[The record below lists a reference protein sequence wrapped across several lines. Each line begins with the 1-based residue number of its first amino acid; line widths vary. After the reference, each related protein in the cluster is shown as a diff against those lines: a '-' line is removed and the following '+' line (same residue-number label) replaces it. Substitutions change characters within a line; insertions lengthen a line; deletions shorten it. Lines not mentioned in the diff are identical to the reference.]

1 MSKKKK
7 NKKGGNQ
14 HHGGGGPKKTFK
26 GIVEV
31 TRSGMAFV
39 IVQGLPRDI
48 LVKQK
53 NLNTALDGDEVLVD
67 VLKPGNRDSRMEGV
81 ITDILK
87 RNKTEFTGTLQVS
100 KNFGFLIPEKGMFMP
115 DIYIPANSLGEAK
128 TGDKAVVK
136 IVAWGEQSRKPVG
149 EIIEVLDASDTN
161 DLAMKEILIEAG
173 FPLNFPKEVMDELAQ
188 IDETITEEEVRK
200 RKDVRDILTF
210 TIDPVDA
217 KDFDDAISIRP
228 LKNGLY
234 EVGVH
239 IADVSHYVKP
249 GTELDKEADK
259 RATSVYLPD
268 RVLPMLPEKISNELC
283 SLRPHEDKFTFSAI
297 FQMNEQGEVKQHW
310 IGRTVIHS
318 DHRFTYEDVQEIIEK
333 KEGKYLDEILLLN
346 KMAQTLR
353 AARFAHGAINFSS
366 QEVRFKLDET
376 GKPIGI
382 VIKESKEAH
391 QLIEELMLLAN
402 RTVATYVSKIR
413 VNKQPVPFPYRVHD
427 TPDPDK
433 LKVFAS
439 FAGKFG
445 YKFDLNAPDAI
456 ARSFN
461 GMLQQVQGKPEQHV
475 LETLGIRTM
484 AKAVYTVENIGH
496 YGLGFEDYCHFTSPI
511 RRYPDVVVHR
521 VVQECLSN
529 NVHPDKQMEK
539 VCKHSSEMERKAMEA
554 ERAGNKYKQV
564 EYMQQYIGET
574 FKGVISGVAHFGFW
588 VETVDTKCEG
598 LVSVHNLNKK
608 EDFVFNDAEYA
619 LVGSLTGRRFRIGQE
634 VEIRVIAANL
644 AKRQLDYE
652 LEEELQQ
659 GQPAVRG
666 QQPKQQFQQQRQQ
679 QQQQRHQHPQGPGKK
694 KKKKDKQHW
703 PQGQQAPKPAATWET
718 PTKSD
723 MPPIDLPA
731 ISASVVTPPEVP
743 AILQPDVTPVT
754 QVAAATQP
762 EPLTGVVKT
771 ADGKAALQKGG
782 KRGQAKDK
790 PAVIAPEV
798 APEIPVVVAQAPAEQ
813 PAPAKKAAAEKAAT
827 ATSKKATSEKVVAAQ
842 PAVPAKKAAV
852 TASGKPAAEKVVA
865 TPAKKAAVASPGKKV
880 AGKPV
885 AKKVAA
891 TPAKKAAV
899 ASPGKKVAGKPV
911 AKQVAA
917 TPAKKAAV
925 VAPGKKVAGKPAAK
939 KAVAVAPAKK
949 VATKAVAKKAAV
961 KPVAKKAAVTAPAKK
976 AAAKTVAKKT
986 AVKPVAKKAAVTA
999 PAKKA
1004 TVKAVAKKA
1013 GVKPVAKKAVLKPAP
1028 KKAAVKA
1035 PAKKASPKKAVA
1047 KAPAKKPVTKKATA
1061 PVQKPLAKKAKT
1073 SPVKTVKAPAKKAN
1087 AKNIK
1092 KKK

>member
-7 NKKGGNQ
+7 NKKGGNH
-14 HHGGGGPKKTFK
+14 HHGAGGPKKTFK

-39 IVQGLPRDI
+39 IVQGLARDI

-115 DIYIPANSLGEAK
+115 DIYIPANSIGAAK

-149 EIIEVLDASDTN
+149 EIIEILDASDTN

-173 FPLNFPKEVMDELAQ
+173 FPLNFPKEVMEELAQ

-200 RKDVRDILTF
+200 RKDVRNILTF

-234 EVGVH
+234 EIGVH

-249 GTELDKEADK
+249 GTELDKEADR

-346 KMAQTLR
+346 KIAQTLR

-376 GKPIGI
+376 GQPIGI

-427 TPDPDK
+427 TPDPEK
-433 LKVFAS
+433 LKVFSS

-445 YKFDLNAPDAI
+445 YKFDLNTPDTI

-461 GMLQQVQGKPEQHV
+461 GMLQRVQGKPEQHV

-659 GQPAVRG
+659 GQPAGRG

-679 QQQQRHQHPQGPGKK
+679 QQQQQQQRQQQPQGPGKK
-694 KKKKDKQHW
+694 KKKKDKQRW
-703 PQGQQAPKPAATWET
+703 PQGQPQPQRPAATWET
-718 PTKSD
+718 PVKSD
-723 MPPIDLPA
+723 MPPIDLPE

-743 AILQPDVTPVT
+743 AILQPDVTPAVVPT
-754 QVAAATQP
+754 PAEAAPAAAAQP
-762 EPLTGVVKT
+762 APLTGVVKT
-771 ADGKAALQKGG
+771 KAGKPAAQKGG
-782 KRGQAKDK
+782 KRAPLKQK

-798 APEIPVVVAQAPAEQ
+798 APEIPVVVAQAP
-813 PAPAKKAAAEKAAT
+813 
-827 ATSKKATSEKVVAAQ
+827 V
-842 PAVPAKKAAV
+842 
-852 TASGKPAAEKVVA
+852 GKPAA
-865 TPAKKAAVASPGKKV
+865 AK
-880 AGKPV
+880 
-885 AKKVAA
+885 
-891 TPAKKAAV
+891 
-899 ASPGKKVAGKPV
+899 
-911 AKQVAA
+911 
-917 TPAKKAAV
+917 
-925 VAPGKKVAGKPAAK
+925 KPAAK
-939 KAVAVAPAKK
+939 A
-949 VATKAVAKKAAV
+949 
-961 KPVAKKAAVTAPAKK
+961 PVAKAAAKTAAKTAVAAPPKKATAKPAAPAKK
-976 AAAKTVAKKT
+976 AAAKPAPKKATVAAPEKKVVVKSPAKKASVKAPAKKAAVKAPANKTAVKAPAKKT
-986 AVKPVAKKAAVTA
+986 AVKAPANKTAVKA

-1004 TVKAVAKKA
+1004 VVKA
-1013 GVKPVAKKAVLKPAP
+1013 PA

-1035 PAKKASPKKAVA
+1035 PAKKAAVKAPAKKAAVKAPAKKAAVKAPAKKAAVKAPAKKAAVKVSAKKAAPKKAVA
-1047 KAPAKKPVTKKATA
+1047 KAPANKPVAQRATVQSKKAR
-1061 PVQKPLAKKAKT
+1061 AKKAIT
-1073 SPVKTVKAPAKKAN
+1073 SPAKKTVKAPAKKAA
-1087 AKNIK
+1087 AKTIK